1 MLNGHVDQMEVLI
14 IFKLGFLQGL
24 KLQVQY
30 STGTRLTNWTTV
42 QLSNTIHNF
51 KKEDMDK

>member
-1 MLNGHVDQMEVLI
+1 MEVLI